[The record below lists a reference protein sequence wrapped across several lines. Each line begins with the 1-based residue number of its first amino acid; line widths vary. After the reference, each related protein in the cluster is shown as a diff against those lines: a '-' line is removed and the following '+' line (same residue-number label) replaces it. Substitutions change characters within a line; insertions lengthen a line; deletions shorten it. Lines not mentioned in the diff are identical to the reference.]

1 MSSIQERLSQERM
14 LDDLFNSE
22 FDFLLDED
30 SDSLSEDIIWE
41 GNEKPVDIKTFV
53 EEKDFLGLKGRIYP
67 AILYSLE
74 QIEQPEI
81 REALMMLGKG
91 SGKTTSLQIYML
103 YGQYLLLSMKN
114 PQEYYELLPDI
125 PITSLLVSV
134 SERQAKEVGFAGI
147 KSMIDRSPWF
157 KGRYNAYSTEIRFE
171 KKITLYCG
179 HSGATSWLG
188 FNTVRAAMDETEYMM
203 DSNNRS
209 VARELYRALKGSLNT
224 RFPGKYKML
233 CISSPKNEFS
243 FLNQRFNAIKRE
255 GVKLEVP
262 SFKGGSN

>member
-1 MSSIQERLSQERM
+1 MSSIQQHLSQEHM
-14 LDDLFNSE
+14 LDDLFSLE
-22 FDFLLDED
+22 FDNLLNPQEELLPQDAM
-30 SDSLSEDIIWE
+30 WV

-53 EEKDFLGLKGRIYP
+53 EDKDFLGLKGRIYP
-67 AILYSLE
+67 AIMYSL
-74 QIEQPEI
+74 QNIEREEI
-81 REALMMLGKG
+81 RESIMLLGKG

-103 YGQYLLLSMKN
+103 YGMYLLLSMKN
-114 PQEYYELLPDI
+114 PQEYYELLPET
-125 PITSLLVSV
+125 PITTLLVSV
-134 SERQAKEVGFAGI
+134 SEKQAKSVGFAGI

-157 KGRYNAYSTEIRFE
+157 KGRYNPLSTEIRFE
-171 KKITLYCG
+171 KHCTLFCG

-188 FNTVRAAMDETEYMM
+188 FNTVRAAMDETEYMT

-243 FLNQRFNAIKRE
+243 FLNQRFNMIKSE
-255 GVKLEVP
+255 GTKLEVP
-262 SFKGGSN
+262 TFERER